1 MKHSS
6 KLWKMDIAYKRLIS
20 ENVAVSQLHS
30 PSVSFNIAIDLR
42 EHIFSLK
49 SWCSKLS
56 DNLCLMLKLKC
67 KEVAEEAQL
76 QVVANGH

>member
-1 MKHSS
+1 MKRSS

-20 ENVAVSQLHS
+20 ENVAISQLHS

-49 SWCSKLS
+49 SRCSKLS
-56 DNLCLMLKLKC
+56 DNLCLMLKC
-67 KEVAEEAQL
+67 KEVAEGAQL
-76 QVVANGH
+76 KVVENGHCI